1 MLTRSQTAANL
12 DKIVAILGLALSLGL
27 TLWLTLTSA
36 RYVYIACTIALVV
49 ICAAYLG
56 LRKRLLRSAL
66 SSTAAN
72 QSSLYLILNIAF
84 FALLAGSF
92 LSIALASQPYVRPQ
106 GYFICTI
113 LAVAVLAAE
122 ILLLP
127 DRKGATGFALAKVI
141 AIALS
146 LVWSQ
151 YLTFPTVLGTDPW
164 YHQAFTT
171 EILGT
176 GHIPEGYAYS
186 RLPGMHLMT
195 GATSLIT
202 GLNYKMASIF
212 SIGSLQ
218 VVCGLALVFLLGKL
232 IYSAKAGL
240 LAALLLGIASHY
252 INLGWAPLPTTMAA
266 IFIPIIIFLLFKFR
280 REKEK
285 RVVTTS
291 LILLFFAALIL
302 THTVTA
308 LCMALLLLAF
318 WVGSRIYD
326 WLFRERDLAPAIN
339 LALVVIFIV
348 AMLGWWAY
356 TGFIS
361 YLLGPILTL
370 PLPTTPPSA
379 PAGEAYLVNYWTYY
393 QPGASPEVSQ
403 YMAST
408 AFPAELFYHLG
419 MVLFFAFSI
428 FGVLYL
434 ISRRG
439 ITKNSFVIC
448 LSILIPLAFG
458 FFPNP
463 FNQGIMHRWWYF
475 SQILLAIPLGVFFL
489 LIYEILKDKIG
500 KVILLAALIAGL
512 TFLMVMNPVANLDSP
527 AFAPERAVRQAF
539 TESEVQ
545 AFDTAS
551 TFYDGEIG
559 IDRYGARP
567 LRLTLAPNNEI
578 SRIDEALVSRD
589 YGECQDM
596 LVLIREEVA
605 HHPFKC
611 YQAIYELPYEPRQAL
626 EKQGF
631 SKVYD
636 CGSVSG
642 FISTLDV

>member
-1 MLTRSQTAANL
+1 MLTKQYITANL
-12 DKIVAILGLALSLGL
+12 DKIVAILGLTLGL
-27 TLWLTLTSA
+27 GGTLWLALTSA
-36 RYVYIACTIALVV
+36 RYIYIASTIALAV

-56 LRKRLLRSAL
+56 LRKRLSRSAL
-66 SSTAAN
+66 SSIEAS
-72 QSSLYLILNIAF
+72 SSLYLILNIAF

-92 LSIALASQPYVRPQ
+92 LAIALAHQPYVRPH

-141 AIALS
+141 VIALS

-151 YLTFPTVLGTDPW
+151 YFTFPTVLGIDPW

-186 RLPGMHLMT
+186 RLPGMHLMV
-195 GATSLIT
+195 GAASLIT
-202 GLNYKMASIF
+202 GLNYKMVSIF
-212 SIGSLQ
+212 SISLSQ
-218 VVCGLALVFLLGKL
+218 AVCNLAFVFLLGKL
-232 IYSAKAGL
+232 IHSAKAGL
-240 LAALLLGIASHY
+240 LAALVLGIANHY
-252 INLGWAPLPTTMAA
+252 INLGWAPIPTTMAA
-266 IFIPIIIFLLFKFR
+266 IFIPIIIFLLFKLR
-280 REKEK
+280 RERKK

-302 THTVTA
+302 THTVTT
-308 LCMALLLLAF
+308 LCMALLLLGF

-339 LALVVIFIV
+339 VSLVVIFIV
-348 AMLGWWAY
+348 AMVGWWAY
-356 TGFIS
+356 CGRIS
-361 YLLGPILTL
+361 YLTRPIQTL
-370 PLPTTPPSA
+370 APASIPVSA
-379 PAGEAYLVNYWTYY
+379 PASEAYLVNYWTYEV
-393 QPGASPEVSQ
+393 PGSNPKVTQ

-408 AFPAELFYHLG
+408 AFPAELLLYLG

-439 ITKNSFVIC
+439 ISKNSFVIC

-458 FFPNP
+458 FFPNY
-463 FNQGIMHRWWYF
+463 FNQGLMHRWWYF

-527 AFAPERAVRQAF
+527 AFAQERAARYAF
-539 TESEVQ
+539 TDSEVQ

-551 TFYDGEIG
+551 TFYNGEIG
-559 IDRYGARP
+559 IDTYGVRP
-567 LRLTLAPNNEI
+567 LQLILAPNNEI
-578 SRIDEALVSRD
+578 SGIDKALASRG
-589 YGECQDM
+589 YGGCQNM

-605 HHPFKC
+605 NRPFKC

-642 FISTLDV
+642 FIK

>member
-1 MLTRSQTAANL
+1 MLTKKHITDNL
-12 DKIVAILGLALSLGL
+12 DKIVAILGLTLGL
-27 TLWLTLTSA
+27 GVTLWLALTSA

-56 LRKRLLRSAL
+56 LRKRLLRSDL
-66 SSTAAN
+66 SSIAAN
-72 QSSLYLILNIAF
+72 QSLYLILNIAF

-127 DRKGATGFALAKVI
+127 DRKGATGFALAKI
-141 AIALS
+141 MIIALS

-151 YLTFPTVLGTDPW
+151 YLTFPTVLGIDPW

-171 EILGT
+171 EILGA

-186 RLPGMHLMT
+186 KLPGMHLMV

-202 GLNYKMASIF
+202 GLSYKMASIF

-240 LAALLLGIASHY
+240 LIALVLGIASHY
-252 INLGWAPLPTTMAA
+252 INLGWAPIPTTMAA

-308 LCMALLLLAF
+308 LCMALLLLGF

-361 YLLGPILTL
+361 YLSGAAQTL
-370 PLPTTPPSA
+370 VPPSA
-379 PAGEAYLVNYWTYY
+379 PASEAYLVNYWTYY

-419 MVLFFAFSI
+419 MILFFAFSLL
-428 FGVLYL
+428 GVFYL

-439 ITKNSFVIC
+439 ITKTSFVIC
-448 LSILIPLAFG
+448 LSALIPLAFG

-475 SQILLAIPLGVFFL
+475 SQILLAIPLGVFLL
-489 LIYEILKDKIG
+489 LIHGILKDKIG
-500 KVILLAALIAGL
+500 KVILPAALIAGL

-527 AFAPERAVRQAF
+527 AFAQERAVRYAF

-551 TFYDGEIG
+551 TFYSGEIG
-559 IDRYGARP
+559 IDGYGARP
-567 LRLTLAPNNEI
+567 LQLVLAPNNEI
-578 SRIDEALVSRD
+578 SPIGEQLVSRD

-642 FISTLDV
+642 FIK